1 MEKKIRYTARDFE
14 AVKGELIEFSKKYY
28 PNLTDNWNDSSV
40 GSWLIDIAASVADN
54 LNYHIDRVYQE
65 TNINSANSKAAVLNA
80 ARLNGVKIPGPKA
93 SMCEVQ
99 LTCTL
104 PMLGTDNQSSPNWA
118 LAPLVKRGSIV
129 GNSTYL
135 FELLEDADFTQQFNE
150 NGFSNRTFAPLRNNN
165 GIITAYTVT
174 KSVVVDSGQSKIFK
188 KVLTEDEVKP
198 FMEVVIPEKNVMN
211 IESIIFKEVMNYGS
225 EPQSFEYYI
234 DEEEF
239 KIGTEDITTYRY
251 FEVDSLVDQYRFGVA
266 SLSHTEVNGIKV
278 YHPVENKIYEDFT
291 EGDGTTSTRTTRYYK
306 GEWKTITQ
314 KFITEYTDNGYLKV
328 IFGGATE
335 ECKTD
340 PQSTPNYEYMVSNI
354 INNPMMGLLPKAGW
368 TMFVLYRTGGG
379 AASNVGPGAINS
391 IISLNA
397 IFPTCTD
404 DATNEK
410 STVLNS
416 IKVTNKIPS
425 LGGKDAPSV
434 EEIKY
439 LTKYNV
445 GALGRCVTLK
455 DYKACLM
462 GIHPRYGCP
471 FRCNVVEDNNKIS
484 IAMLNL
490 NQNGHLSDMLPSTM
504 IDNIKEYLGHYKMLT
519 DFIELRSGK
528 IYNLGFGIDV
538 FVDKN
543 YTTADVIAKII
554 GQVSEYMD
562 INKHDMGEDI
572 FLGDLEKE
580 ISTVDGVIGLI
591 NMSVYAMNGTDYSQ
605 SQCPLPFK
613 SEVPITCV
621 TTNKWEFKD
630 KNGNTCEEI
639 DLDILDHVLYS
650 DVDSQFEIKY
660 PDTDIQVRVKL
671 R

>member
-93 SMCEVQ
+93 SMCEIQ
-99 LTCTL
+99 LSCTL
-104 PMLGTDNQSSPNWA
+104 PLDSNSGPDWA

-135 FELLEDADFTQQFNE
+135 FELIEDADFTQQFNE
-150 NGFSNRTFAPLRNNN
+150 NGFSNRTYAPLRNNN

-174 KSVVVDSGQSKIFK
+174 KSVLVDSGKSKIFK
-188 KVLTEDEVKP
+188 KVITEDEVKP
-198 FMEVVIPEKNVMN
+198 FMEVVIPEKNVMCV
-211 IESIIFKEVMNYGS
+211 ESIIFKEVMNYGS
-225 EPQSFEYYI
+225 EPQSFEYHI

-239 KIGTEDITTYRY
+239 KISKEDITTYRY

-266 SLSHTEVNGIKV
+266 TEGSTEGSDSIKIYNPVYNKV
-278 YHPVENKIYEDFT
+278 YVDYT
-291 EGDGTTSTRTTRYYK
+291 EKGEGVSTRTTRYYK
-306 GEWKTITQ
+306 GAWKSITQ

-335 ECKTD
+335 ECKGENMT
-340 PQSTPNYEYMVSNI
+340 SGTANYEYMVANI

-379 AASNVGPGAINS
+379 TETNVGPGAINS

-397 IFPTCTD
+397 IFPNCSE
-404 DATNEK
+404 DASNK
-410 STVLNS
+410 SAVLNS
-416 IKVTNKIPS
+416 FKVKNVVPS
-425 LGGKDAPSV
+425 IGGKDAPSV

-439 LTKYNV
+439 LTKYST
-445 GALGRCVTLK
+445 GSMGRCVTLK

-484 IAMLNL
+484 MSVLNL
-490 NQNGHLSDMLPSTM
+490 NSNHQLTDMIHSQM
-504 IDNIKEYLGHYKMLT
+504 VDNIKEYLSHYKMLT
-519 DFIELRSGK
+519 DFIEIRSGK

-554 GQVSEYMD
+554 NTVSDYMYVD
-562 INKHDMGEDI
+562 KHDMGEDI

-580 ISTVDGVIGLI
+580 INNVDGVMGLI
-591 NMSVYAMNGTDYSQ
+591 DMSVFSITGTRYSQ
-605 SQCPLPFK
+605 SPCPLPMK
-613 SEVPITCV
+613 NNDNDPCV
-621 TTNKWEFKD
+621 TSSGFNFTVEG
-630 KNGNTCEEI
+630 GNSDEI
-639 DLDILDHVLYS
+639 DIDALDHVLYS

-660 PDTDIQVRVKL
+660 PEKDIQVRVKL